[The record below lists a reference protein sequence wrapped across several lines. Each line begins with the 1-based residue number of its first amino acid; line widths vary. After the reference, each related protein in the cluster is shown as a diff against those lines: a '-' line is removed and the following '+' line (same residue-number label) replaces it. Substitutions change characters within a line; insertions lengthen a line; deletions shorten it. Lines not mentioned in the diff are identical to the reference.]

1 MADIIIG
8 LASPLVEIAIKKL
21 TDVATTEFVNI
32 KDEVEKL
39 NNSFTEIKTLLGI
52 LEGNPPMD
60 SSTASLLKNWLE
72 RLRAAS
78 YDMEDLI
85 DCWTTEYQRW
95 KMKQQQVQK
104 FHLPFCAFKFLFL
117 SRELSKLR
125 EITSRI
131 DAINRDG
138 QRYKSNRTMIAASDK
153 SHSKT
158 SGTGPVQDRLVV
170 SRKEDKEKII
180 KQLTT
185 EKKAG
190 RGTFSFIPI
199 VGIGGLGKTT
209 LAQLV
214 FNDENVDRY
223 FDFRIWVFV
232 GNEFDMER
240 IFREILVSLVR
251 SLNVKRRQATESLK
265 DMIKKK
271 ESQPETPVDPTLLA
285 KLQTLFKDAS
295 PLDLNQL
302 PSPSDPNSLLHQN
315 QLPSPSDLYSLPHL
329 KDLYLHY
336 SNSLDRLQTRPEIID
351 YTPLSLAQLET
362 RILELLTQKRF
373 LLVLDDL
380 WNHKDEELEPLVK
393 VLNHGACGSKVL
405 VTSRLKE
412 VSNIMDSASPY
423 SLQCLGDHE
432 SWCLF
437 KKLAFKEDSNLID
450 SEFEKCGREIVG
462 MCQGLPLAIKQMAG
476 LLRGKEL
483 GEWENVAK
491 SQTWKARVEDTQILP
506 ALRLSYNHLP
516 SPDHKQCF
524 SLCSL
529 FPKSYLYEKDE
540 LVKLWMAEG
549 FIQPPTHG
557 AGERTEDI
565 GSRYFKELS
574 DRFFFECSAEDNT
587 KYRMHDLIHDLAQS
601 VSSPFFCQVKDMK
614 DFDEKSRHVS
624 LLQEQLQKPT
634 IEIVNKSKKLR
645 TLLLP
650 VQHLQLRAFGKG
662 QGEIIHSLMY
672 MRVLDMSSSTVVT
685 LPDSIGRLKLLR
697 YLDLSTTEIRKL
709 PDSVCNLFNLE
720 TLKLLRC
727 PWIFNLPKNLK
738 NLVNLRHLELDEIFW
753 FKTLMLPRSMG
764 CLTSLHNLHKFP
776 VSCETGNKLEELKNM
791 VYLRGTLHI
800 SKLENAV
807 NAGEANLKGKEM
819 IEKVVYEWSS
829 NDVNFHDEAAAK
841 QVLEDLE
848 PHPKAL
854 KELQICHYKG
864 TEFPRWMGLLTN
876 LVSIYLNHCTRSKVL
891 DLRELHKLEQV
902 RLKNMLELEDW
913 NGKFESL
920 KILRIVN
927 CPKLK
932 SCSFRGKT
940 LDFLKIKRCESLE
953 HLLLTDR
960 PKSITLVDNP
970 VLMHLTAHDAHIYQ
984 DAQDFADRAVEE
996 NISARLPRS
1005 RLRAI
1010 FGFTTDNDGYDGRR
1024 IRRRIMLM
1032 ITTQMELKI
1041 INCPKLHEL
1050 PVDYIPKKLE
1060 ASGCNSKFKIHLF
1073 FNMEHLALD
1082 ACSAHGSLVG
1092 LPPPDV
1098 FDLRFLV
1105 ISNIS
1110 NLICLPDWGLPKLRA
1125 LYVRDCKALEYLSNQ
1140 NKSFQGFTSLTTL
1153 SIHNCP
1159 KLVTLPVEGLPTSLK
1174 YLSIGSCARLKSFG
1188 PADVLQKLDSLH
1200 DLYIEDCPALQSLPE
1215 GGLPTSLLHLS
1226 IQRCPSLVERCGE
1239 EDGDWPKIKHIP
1251 DLEMRMPSTETTTSS
1266 PSSSSTAWYHLR
1278 LPRPNFKRKTG
1289 YEARRK
1295 ALRRHFSGI
1304 LHDGETQSVRSQLKR
1319 VRQRIAF

>member
-39 NNSFTEIKTLLGI
+39 KNCFTEIKTLLGI
-52 LEGNPPMD
+52 WEGNPPMD
-60 SSTASLLKNWLE
+60 SSLKDWLG
-72 RLRAAS
+72 RVRGAS

-95 KMKQQQVQK
+95 KMKQQQ
-104 FHLPFCAFKFLFL
+104 
-117 SRELSKLR
+117 
-125 EITSRI
+125 
-131 DAINRDG
+131 
-138 QRYKSNRTMIAASDK
+138 
-153 SHSKT
+153 
-158 SGTGPVQDRLVV
+158 
-170 SRKEDKEKII
+170 
-180 KQLTT
+180 
-185 EKKAG
+185 
-190 RGTFSFIPI
+190 
-199 VGIGGLGKTT
+199 
-209 LAQLV
+209 
-214 FNDENVDRY
+214 
-223 FDFRIWVFV
+223 
-232 GNEFDMER
+232 R

-251 SLNVKRRQATESLK
+251 SLNLKRRQATESLK
-265 DMIKKK
+265 DMIEK
-271 ESQPETPVDPTLLA
+271 EEPQPETPVDPTLLA

-302 PSPSDPNSLLHQN
+302 PSPSDPNSLLHRN

-362 RILELLTQKRF
+362 RILELFTQKRF

-412 VSNIMDSASPY
+412 VSNIMDSVSPY

-432 SWCLF
+432 SWWLF
-437 KKLAFKEDSNLID
+437 KKLAFKEDSDLID

-462 MCQGLPLAIKQMAG
+462 MCRGLPLAIKQMAG

-516 SPDHKQCF
+516 SLDHKQCF

-557 AGERTEDI
+557 VGERTEDI

-645 TLLLP
+645 TRLLP

-672 MRVLDMSSSTVVT
+672 MHVLDMSSSTVVT

-776 VSCETGNKLEELKNM
+776 VCIFVSF
-791 VYLRGTLHI
+791 
-800 SKLENAV
+800 
-807 NAGEANLKGKEM
+807 
-819 IEKVVYEWSS
+819 S
-829 NDVNFHDEAAAK
+829 N
-841 QVLEDLE
+841 
-848 PHPKAL
+848 
-854 KELQICHYKG
+854 I
-864 TEFPRWMGLLTN
+864 
-876 LVSIYLNHCTRSKVL
+876 
-891 DLRELHKLEQV
+891 
-902 RLKNMLELEDW
+902 
-913 NGKFESL
+913 
-920 KILRIVN
+920 
-927 CPKLK
+927 
-932 SCSFRGKT
+932 
-940 LDFLKIKRCESLE
+940 
-953 HLLLTDR
+953 LLLG
-960 PKSITLVDNP
+960 V
-970 VLMHLTAHDAHIYQ
+970 
-984 DAQDFADRAVEE
+984 
-996 NISARLPRS
+996 
-1005 RLRAI
+1005 
-1010 FGFTTDNDGYDGRR
+1010 
-1024 IRRRIMLM
+1024 
-1032 ITTQMELKI
+1032 
-1041 INCPKLHEL
+1041 KL
-1050 PVDYIPKKLE
+1050 
-1060 ASGCNSKFKIHLF
+1060 
-1073 FNMEHLALD
+1073 
-1082 ACSAHGSLVG
+1082 
-1092 LPPPDV
+1092 
-1098 FDLRFLV
+1098 
-1105 ISNIS
+1105 
-1110 NLICLPDWGLPKLRA
+1110 
-1125 LYVRDCKALEYLSNQ
+1125 LSNKKK
-1140 NKSFQGFTSLTTL
+1140 N
-1153 SIHNCP
+1153 I
-1159 KLVTLPVEGLPTSLK
+1159 
-1174 YLSIGSCARLKSFG
+1174 
-1188 PADVLQKLDSLH
+1188 
-1200 DLYIEDCPALQSLPE
+1200 YIYIYMC
-1215 GGLPTSLLHLS
+1215 
-1226 IQRCPSLVERCGE
+1226 I
-1239 EDGDWPKIKHIP
+1239 
-1251 DLEMRMPSTETTTSS
+1251 
-1266 PSSSSTAWYHLR
+1266 Y
-1278 LPRPNFKRKTG
+1278 
-1289 YEARRK
+1289 
-1295 ALRRHFSGI
+1295 SG
-1304 LHDGETQSVRSQLKR
+1304 
-1319 VRQRIAF
+1319 

>member
-39 NNSFTEIKTLLGI
+39 NNSFTEIKT
-52 LEGNPPMD
+52 
-60 SSTASLLKNWLE
+60 
-72 RLRAAS
+72 LRAAS

-138 QRYKSNRTMIAASDK
+138 QRYKSNKTMIASDK

-170 SRKEDKEKII
+170 SREKDAEKII
-180 KQLTT
+180 EQLTT

-240 IFREILVSLVR
+240 IFREILVSLVH
-251 SLNVKRRQATESLK
+251 
-265 DMIKKK
+265 
-271 ESQPETPVDPTLLA
+271 
-285 KLQTLFKDAS
+285 AS

-302 PSPSDPNSLLHQN
+302 PSPSDPNSLLHRN

-380 WNHKDEELEPLVK
+380 WNHKDEELEPLVLK
-393 VLNHGACGSKVL
+393 VLNHGAYGSKVL

-432 SWCLF
+432 SWWLF
-437 KKLAFKEDSNLID
+437 KKLAFKEDSDLID

-557 AGERTEDI
+557 VGERTEDI

-709 PDSVCNLFNLE
+709 PDSV
-720 TLKLLRC
+720 
-727 PWIFNLPKNLK
+727 
-738 NLVNLRHLELDEIFW
+738 
-753 FKTLMLPRSMG
+753 
-764 CLTSLHNLHKFP
+764 
-776 VSCETGNKLEELKNM
+776 SCETGNKLEELKNM

-800 SKLENAV
+800 TKLENAV

-953 HLLLTDR
+953 HLLTDR

-970 VLMHLTAHDAHIYQ
+970 VLMHLTDLDAHIYQ
-984 DAQDFADRAVEE
+984 EWS
-996 NISARLPRS
+996 IPSAGGATVLGPKKLGAPKLLERS
-1005 RLRAI
+1005 LLRAI
-1010 FGFTTDNDGYDGRR
+1010 FGFAIDNDGYDGRR
-1024 IRRRIMLM
+1024 IRKLFMTL
-1032 ITTQMELKI
+1032 ITPIELKI

-1050 PVDYIPKKLE
+1050 PDY
-1060 ASGCNSKFKIHLF
+1060 
-1073 FNMEHLALD
+1073 
-1082 ACSAHGSLVG
+1082 
-1092 LPPPDV
+1092 
-1098 FDLRFLV
+1098 
-1105 ISNIS
+1105 
-1110 NLICLPDWGLPKLRA
+1110 
-1125 LYVRDCKALEYLSNQ
+1125 YVRDCKALEYLSNQ
-1140 NKSFQGFTSLTTL
+1140 NRSFQGFTSLTTL

-1266 PSSSSTAWYHLR
+1266 PSSSSTAWYHLPYVVDQNAPYKFSYVCFEFAGQTSKEKWFQNDAKLVAMQDKFVQYSLHLSIR
-1278 LPRPNFKRKTG
+1278 QSL
-1289 YEARRK
+1289 
-1295 ALRRHFSGI
+1295 ALSLRWLSC
-1304 LHDGETQSVRSQLKR
+1304 LLNTYTSQAKY
-1319 VRQRIAF
+1319 IIN

>member
-60 SSTASLLKNWLE
+60 SSTASPLKNWLE

-170 SRKEDKEKII
+170 SRGKDKEKII
-180 KQLTT
+180 EQLTT

-432 SWCLF
+432 SWWLF

-462 MCQGLPLAIKQMAG
+462 MCQGLPLATKQMAG

-557 AGERTEDI
+557 VGERTEDI

-913 NGKFESL
+913 NGDFESL

-932 SCSFRGKT
+932 SCSHRGKT

-953 HLLLTDR
+953 HLLFSCWR
-960 PKSITLVDNP
+960 NPMSITLVDNP
-970 VLMHLTAHDAHIYQ
+970 VLMHWTHNCESFFLC
-984 DAQDFADRAVEE
+984 R
-996 NISARLPRS
+996 
-1005 RLRAI
+1005 I
-1010 FGFTTDNDGYDGRR
+1010 FLYWKFERGS
-1024 IRRRIMLM
+1024 
-1032 ITTQMELKI
+1032 ELKI
-1041 INCPKLHEL
+1041 INCPKLHES
-1050 PVDYIPKKLE
+1050 PDNYIPKKLE
-1060 ASGCNSKFKIHLF
+1060 ASGCNSEFKIHPFL
-1073 FNMEHLALD
+1073 NMEHLALD

-1092 LPPPDV
+1092 LPPRDV

-1110 NLICLPDWGLPKLRA
+1110 NLICLPDWGLPELGA

-1174 YLSIGSCARLKSFG
+1174 YLSIGSCARLMSFG

-1251 DLEMRMPSTETTTSS
+1251 DLEMKMPSTETATSS

-1278 LPRPNFKRKTG
+1278 LRRPNFKRKTVS
-1289 YEARRK
+1289 E
-1295 ALRRHFSGI
+1295 
-1304 LHDGETQSVRSQLKR
+1304 
-1319 VRQRIAF
+1319 